1 MKALA
6 FGYITIIRKDYT
18 MINVQIDEENL
29 LDLLM
34 QRVGH
39 WTRNTYILTLYEQ
52 YLKDLI
58 NSGYFDG
65 ANLDIY
71 LMIDNLCINNTL
83 IMDKEDLKN
92 NDIDINDSE
101 KVLVKDIENDLYLVS
116 AY

>member
-1 MKALA
+1 
-6 FGYITIIRKDYT
+6 
-18 MINVQIDEENL
+18 MINVQIDEKNL

-34 QRVGH
+34 QRVEH
-39 WTRNTYILTLYEQ
+39 WTRDTYILTLYEQ

-58 NSGYFDG
+58 NSGCFDG

-71 LMIDNLCINNTL
+71 QLVDNLYINNTL

-101 KVLVKDIENDLYLVS
+101 KVLAKDIENDLYLVS